1 MKGKLQKL
9 RNDLVNNIQ
18 KMPKRATVK
27 VTKLKTTLRHRQ
39 TTLPK
44 PEKKVFKKDGI
55 DQTKTVKTQTSMK
68 KTKEKPR
75 VNKKNGEITL
85 RKAEEG
91 KVKDTIA
98 VLQEK
103 GFLL

>member
-1 MKGKLQKL
+1 
-9 RNDLVNNIQ
+9 
-18 KMPKRATVK
+18 
-27 VTKLKTTLRHRQ
+27 
-39 TTLPK
+39 
-44 PEKKVFKKDGI
+44 
-55 DQTKTVKTQTSMK
+55 MK
-68 KTKEKPR
+68 KTKEKPK

>member
-1 MKGKLQKL
+1 M
-9 RNDLVNNIQ
+9 
-18 KMPKRATVK
+18 
-27 VTKLKTTLRHRQ
+27 KTTLHHRQ

-44 PEKKVFKKDGI
+44 PKKKVLKKDGI

-85 RKAEEG
+85 RKAEEIPLQCYRKKDFYCDIYKSLSMSQNVILMS
-91 KVKDTIA
+91 KV
-98 VLQEK
+98 
-103 GFLL
+103 